1 MEKSRP
7 PVSFATSISLET
19 LYRASFKNEN
29 YIDNSTNLTYY
40 SDYESISTGKS
51 YIIATNVISPSVPR
65 QYETVR
71 SFPTGS
77 RNCYTLEQAVQGE
90 RYLLRAGFMYG
101 NYDGSNS
108 NAILFDLHVGVNFWK
123 TIEITNSSYTYEAEI
138 ITVAVADFVS
148 VCLINTGRGIPF
160 ISLLEMRPLKDSIYT
175 LANASQSLDL
185 YERVYMGPYAVRYPS
200 DPYDR
205 VWQPW
210 GPAPGWITISTK
222 KSIVNYK
229 DDEFEAPSEA
239 LQFAAMPA
247 NKSRELN
254 FDFGDG
260 HTTTEYFFIF
270 YFSELVDLSGSN
282 QSRILSIYLSTDTDP
297 WAEPFSPPYLRGF
310 YLHANGFFTGRTSYN
325 FSLQAT
331 ENSTLPPIINAIEVF
346 TRLVSTEATTNL
358 SDVRAITA
366 IKNQYGVKKNW
377 MGDPCSPVKYAWDG
391 LTCSSRGTDPE
402 NIIRVDLSNSG
413 LSGTI
418 SDSFAL
424 LNNLTYLDLS
434 YNNLTGAV
442 LYSLTTLPF
451 LTVLNL
457 SENQLSGRLPDP
469 LVKRAK
475 AGYLVLQ
482 IDGNDDL
489 CGYKNSCKGDKE
501 MTTANII
508 ILVMVAVPIV
518 LISVVFIIYFF
529 CIKLS
534 GFSSDISMQPLR
546 SETMSPKEEF
556 SPAHLMGPMQYMAH
570 EAPDMRIEGRQFTY
584 RQLEIITNNFDRV
597 VGKGGYGI
605 VYHGCLEDSTEVAIK
620 VSSKSSTQGR
630 KEFFAE
636 VQSLTKVHHKNL
648 VALIGYCMEGEHLA
662 LVFEY
667 MALGCL
673 KDHLTG
679 RTSTAIVLSWKQ
691 RLQIVYEAAKGLDYL
706 HTGCDIIHRDVKSSN
721 ILLGQNLEAK
731 ISDFGF
737 SKVSGSSNRMDRGSY
752 VGLVGTPG
760 YIDPELSMT
769 LRHTYKSDVYSFGVV
784 ILEMLTG
791 EPPNRNIDGDSHIAK
806 RVSSKVAKGNINAI
820 MDPKLRGEFCQNS
833 VWKVV
838 DLAMRCVAL
847 SSSQRPTMVEVVLQ
861 LKECLDLETA
871 GQPNGSIED
880 DVRLSSALAVKTIK
894 FAPEA
899 R

>member
-1 MEKSRP
+1 
-7 PVSFATSISLET
+7 
-19 LYRASFKNEN
+19 
-29 YIDNSTNLTYY
+29 
-40 SDYESISTGKS
+40 
-51 YIIATNVISPSVPR
+51 
-65 QYETVR
+65 
-71 SFPTGS
+71 
-77 RNCYTLEQAVQGE
+77 
-90 RYLLRAGFMYG
+90 
-101 NYDGSNS
+101 
-108 NAILFDLHVGVNFWK
+108 
-123 TIEITNSSYTYEAEI
+123 
-138 ITVAVADFVS
+138 
-148 VCLINTGRGIPF
+148 
-160 ISLLEMRPLKDSIYT
+160 MRPLKDSIYT

-210 GPAPGWITISTK
+210 GPAPGWVTISTK

-229 DDEFEAPSEA
+229 DDEFEAPSAA
-239 LQFAAMPA
+239 LQFAEMPA

-254 FDFGDG
+254 FNFGDG

-282 QSRILSIYLSTDTDP
+282 QSRIFSIYLSTDTVP
-297 WAEPFSPPYLRGF
+297 WAEPFSPPYLRGL
-310 YLHANGFFTGRTSYN
+310 YLHANGFFTGHTSYN

-331 ENSTLPPIINAIEVF
+331 DNSTLPPILNAIEVY
-346 TRLVSTEATTNL
+346 TRLVPTEATTNL

-377 MGDPCSPVKYAWDG
+377 MGDPCSPAKYAWYG
-391 LTCSSRGTDPE
+391 LTCGSRGNDPE
-402 NIIRVDLSNSG
+402 NIIKVDLSNSG
-413 LSGTI
+413 LSGNI

-451 LTVLNL
+451 LTVL
-457 SENQLSGRLPDP
+457 
-469 LVKRAK
+469 
-475 AGYLVLQ
+475 

-518 LISVVFIIYFF
+518 LISVVFVIYYC

-546 SETMSPKEEF
+546 SEAMSPKEEF
-556 SPAHLMGPMQYMAH
+556 SPAYLMGPMQYMAH
-570 EAPDMRIEGRQFTY
+570 EAPDIRIEGRQFSY
-584 RQLEIITNNFDRV
+584 RQLEMIANNFARV

-605 VYHGCLEDSTEVAIK
+605 VYHGCLEDGTEVAIK
-620 VSSKSSTQGR
+620 VSSKASTQGR

-636 VQSLTKVHHKNL
+636 VRSLTKVHHKNL

-760 YIDPELSMT
+760 YIDPELSTT

-791 EPPNRNIDGDSHIAK
+791 EPPNRNIDGDSHISK
-806 RVSSKVAKGNINAI
+806 RVASKVAKGNINAI
-820 MDPKLRGEFCQNS
+820 MDPKLHGEFCPNS

-847 SSSQRPTMVEVVLQ
+847 SSFQRPTMVEVVLQ

-871 GQPNGSIED
+871 GQKNGSIED
-880 DVRLSSALAVKTIK
+880 DVRLSSVVAVKTIK
-894 FAPEA
+894 YVPAA